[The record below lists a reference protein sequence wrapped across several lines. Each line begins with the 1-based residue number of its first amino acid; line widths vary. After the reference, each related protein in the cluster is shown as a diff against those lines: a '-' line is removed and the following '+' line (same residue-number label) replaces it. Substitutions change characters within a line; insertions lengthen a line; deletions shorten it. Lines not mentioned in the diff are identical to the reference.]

1 MVEALRASLK
11 ETERLRE
18 QNRKLTATLREPIA
32 IVGMSCRYPGGVTS
46 PQGLWELVTEGGDG
60 ITPFPA
66 DRGWAADLYD
76 PEPGLEG
83 KSYTAEGGFL
93 HDAGEFDAGFFGIA
107 PREALVMDPQQ
118 RLLLESCWE
127 ALEGAGIDPVSL
139 KGSRT
144 GVFAGLMYHDYFG
157 AFGSGSIVSGRV
169 AYTLGLEGPTL
180 SIDTAC
186 SSSLVALHLAAQ
198 SLRGGESTLALA
210 GGVTVMAS
218 PGTFV
223 EFSRQRGLS
232 PDGRC
237 RAFAEGADGTGFAEG
252 VGVLVLERLSD
263 ARRNGHRVLAVVRGS
278 AVNQDG
284 ASNGLTA
291 PNGPSQQ
298 RVIRQALASA
308 RLSAAD
314 VDVVEAHGTGT
325 TLGDPI
331 EAQALLA
338 TYGQGR
344 TADRPLW
351 LGSIKSNIG
360 HTQAAAGVAGVI
372 KMVQAMRHGVLPK
385 TLHVDEPSGKV
396 DWEAGEVRLLTEAQP
411 WPEVERP
418 RRAGISS
425 FGISGTNAHVIL
437 EQAPAPADLPDP
449 DPAPPMA
456 LWPLSAR
463 TARALP
469 AQGER
474 LRAFATDRPELE
486 PGAVARSLGT
496 ERAVFEHRAAVIGPD
511 RERLLEG
518 LGRLAASENAP
529 SVLSGRAR
537 TGAKTAFLFTG
548 QGSQRLGMGAEL
560 RAHYPVFARAF
571 DEVAEQLGTGTAEV
585 LFGTDPD
592 QVDRT
597 LYAQTGLFAFE
608 VALFRLLESWG
619 IRPDFLAGHSIG
631 EVAAAHVAGV
641 LSLAD
646 ACRLVAA
653 RGRLMQALPAGGA
666 MVAVQAAEAEVL
678 PLLTEGV
685 GIAAV
690 NGPRAVVISGVESE
704 VLRIAESFE
713 KTKRLKVSH
722 AFHSPLMEPM
732 LAEFRAV
739 VSGLSYGRASVPVV
753 SNVTGALATEE
764 LADPEYWVRHVRE
777 AVRFHDGVRA
787 LEAAGVSRFVELGP
801 DAVLTGLAT
810 ESARTP
816 DAAFVPLGRR
826 RGPETTSLLTGLAE
840 LYVDGLS
847 PDWPAV
853 FPGTGRA
860 ELPTYAFQHQ
870 RYWLAADVPLTV
882 GALDAPDQPD
892 EAEAVEPLRARLAGL
907 DAAEQQDLLV
917 ELVRTRVAAI
927 LGHASP
933 EEIEAETGFL
943 EAGMDSVSGTE
954 LRIALSAAT
963 GLALSAGLVFDHRTP
978 NDLAAHLRSELAH
991 AGPALVS
998 KAAASKAASGA
1009 ASAATEE
1016 PSEEPSEDL
1025 ESISGL
1031 LRRAAVEGRMMKGM
1045 ALLDAVAEILP
1056 AFSSAAELGR
1066 LAEPVRLAQGERGP
1080 KLICFPSPMALGGA
1094 HQYARFASHFRGRRE
1109 VVVPPVPGFG
1119 PGEALP
1125 RSVDAAVEVF
1135 VEGVLAAAAGEPF
1148 VLVGYSSGGQFA
1160 HATAEVLEKA
1170 GTPASGVILLDTYLP
1185 DGEGQDELWPQ
1196 MFRGM
1201 LDRESSFGRFSAARL
1216 AAMSRY
1222 SDLITDC
1229 LPGALSA
1236 PVLFVRPE
1244 RSFTD
1249 APGTE
1254 DWRATWSGEHLLREV
1269 PGTHFTILE
1278 ESAPDAAAAVDA
1290 WLSTLEGPESRTTA
1304 GP

>member
-1 MVEALRASLK
+1 MTSPDARVVDALRAALK

-18 QNRKLTATLREPIA
+18 QNRKLTAAPREPIA
-32 IVGMSCRYPGGVTS
+32 IVGMACRYPGGVES
-46 PQGLWELVTEGGDG
+46 PQQLWELVTEGRDG
-60 ITPFPA
+60 ITPFPT
-66 DRGWAADLYD
+66 DRGWDADLHH

-83 KSYTAEGGFL
+83 RSYTAEGGFL
-93 HDAGEFDAGFFGIA
+93 HQAGEFDAGFFGIS
-107 PREALVMDPQQ
+107 PREALLMDPQQ
-118 RLLLESCWE
+118 RLLLESSWE
-127 ALEGAGIDPVSL
+127 ALEHAGIDPVSL

-144 GVFAGLMYHDYFG
+144 GVFAGVMYHDYFG

-186 SSSLVALHLAAQ
+186 SSSLVAMHLAAQ

-223 EFSRQRGLS
+223 EFSRQRGLA

-237 RAFAEGADGTGFAEG
+237 KAFADGADGTGFAEG
-252 VGVLVLERLSD
+252 VGVLVLERLSE
-263 ARRNGHRVLAVVRGS
+263 ARRNGHRVLAVLRGS

-298 RVIRQALASA
+298 RVIRAALAQA
-308 RLSAAD
+308 RLSAAE

-338 TYGQGR
+338 TYGQDR
-344 TADRPLW
+344 PAERPLW
-351 LGSIKSNIG
+351 LGSVKSNIG

-372 KMVQAMRHGVLPK
+372 KMVQAMRHGLLPK

-396 DWEAGEVRLLTEAQP
+396 DWSAGEVRLLTEHQE
-411 WPEVERP
+411 WPAADRP

-437 EQAPAPADLPDP
+437 EAAEAAEGAEAAEAEARTPE
-449 DPAPPMA
+449 PAPPLA

-463 TARALP
+463 TPQALP
-469 AQGER
+469 AQAER
-474 LRAFATDRPELE
+474 LRAFAAERPELD
-486 PGAVARSLGT
+486 PGAVARALGT
-496 ERAVFEHRAAVIGPD
+496 ERTAFDHRAAVLGPD
-511 RERLLEG
+511 RERLLDG
-518 LGRLAASENAP
+518 LARVAAGQEAP
-529 SVLSGRAR
+529 TVLRGRAR
-537 TGAKTAFLFTG
+537 PGAKTAFLFTG
-548 QGSQRLGMGAEL
+548 QGAQRLGMGAEL
-560 RAHYPVFARAF
+560 CARHPVFAEAF
-571 DEVAEQLGTGTAEV
+571 EELTRRIGVGPAADAEQA
-585 LFGTDPD
+585 
-592 QVDRT
+592 DRT
-597 LYAQTGLFAFE
+597 VHAQTGLFAYE

-619 IRPDFLAGHSIG
+619 VRPDFLAGHSIG

-666 MVAVQAAEAEVL
+666 MVAVQASEEEVRAQL
-678 PLLTEGV
+678 IEGV

-690 NGPRAVVISGVESE
+690 NGPRSLVISGGEAE
-704 VLRIAESFE
+704 VLRVAAQFE
-713 KTKRLKVSH
+713 KSKRLAVSH

-732 LAEFRAV
+732 LAEFRTSIGELAFQQPA
-739 VSGLSYGRASVPVV
+739 LPIV
-753 SNVTGALATEE
+753 SNLTGRLAAGE

-777 AVRFHDGVRA
+777 AVRFHDGIRA
-787 LEAAGVSRFVELGP
+787 LEAAGVTRYVELGP
-801 DAVLTGLAT
+801 DAVLTGLAR
-810 ESARTP
+810 ESAQAP
-816 DAAFVPLGRR
+816 EAVFVPLGRR
-826 RGPETTSLLTGLAE
+826 LGAEHTTLLTGLAR
-840 LYVDGLS
+840 LHVDGLS
-847 PDWPAV
+847 PDWPAL
-853 FPGTGRA
+853 FPGTRKA

-882 GALDAPDQPD
+882 GALDAPDLAQP
-892 EAEAVEPLRARLAGL
+892 AGASPLRTRLAALEG
-907 DAAEQQDLLV
+907 AEQLALLV
-917 ELVRTRVAAI
+917 ELVRVRSAAV
-927 LGHASP
+927 LGHPSP
-933 EEIEAETGFL
+933 EAIEPEVGFL

-963 GLALSAGLVFDHRTP
+963 GLTLSAGVVFDHRTP
-978 NDLAAHLRSELAH
+978 AELAAHLRAELA
-991 AGPALVS
+991 AG
-998 KAAASKAASGA
+998 GA
-1009 ASAATEE
+1009 PEA
-1016 PSEEPSEDL
+1016 PEDL

-1031 LRRAAVEGRMMKGM
+1031 LRRAAGEGRMMTGM
-1045 ALLDAVAEILP
+1045 ALLGAVAEILP
-1056 AFSSAAELGR
+1056 AFDSAAELGR
-1066 LAEPVRLAQGERGP
+1066 LADPVRLATGPQGP

-1094 HQYARFASHFRGRRE
+1094 QQYARFAAPFRGRRE

-1125 RSVDAAVEVF
+1125 RSVAAAVEVF
-1135 VEGVLAAAAGEPF
+1135 TRSVRAVAAGEPF
-1148 VLVGYSSGGQFA
+1148 VLLGYSSGGQFA
-1160 HATAEVLEKA
+1160 HATAEALEKA
-1170 GTPASGVILLDTYLP
+1170 GTPPAGVVLLDTYLP
-1185 DGEGQDELWPQ
+1185 DGEGQDALWPQ
-1196 MFRGM
+1196 MFHGM

-1222 SDLITDC
+1222 SDLIVDC
-1229 LPGALSA
+1229 LPGALAA
-1236 PVLFVRPE
+1236 PLLFVRPAE
-1244 RSFTD
+1244 PFTE

-1254 DWRATWSGEHLLREV
+1254 DWRARWRAEHRLREV
-1269 PGTHFTILE
+1269 PGTHFTVLE
-1278 ESAPDAAAAVDA
+1278 ESAPAAAEAVEE
-1290 WLSTLEGPESRTTA
+1290 WLATL
-1304 GP
+1304 

>member
-1 MVEALRASLK
+1 MTQNPDTRMVDALRASLK

-32 IVGMSCRYPGGVTS
+32 IVGMSCRYPGGVAS
-46 PQGLWELVTEGGDG
+46 PQQLWELVTEGGDG
-60 ITPFPA
+60 ITPFPT
-66 DRGWAADLYD
+66 DRGWDADLYD
-76 PEPGLEG
+76 PQPGLTG
-83 KSYTAEGGFL
+83 RSYTAEGGFL
-93 HDAGEFDAGFFGIA
+93 HEAGAFDAGFFGIS
-107 PREALVMDPQQ
+107 PREALLMDPQQ
-118 RLLLESCWE
+118 RLLLEGSWE
-127 ALEGAGIDPVSL
+127 ALEGAGIDPLSL
-139 KGSRT
+139 RGSRT
-144 GVFAGLMYHDYFG
+144 GVFAGVMYHDYFG

-237 RAFAEGADGTGFAEG
+237 KAFAEGADGTGFAEG

-263 ARRNGHRVLAVVRGS
+263 ARRNGHQVLAVVRGS

-284 ASNGLTA
+284 ASNGITA
-291 PNGPSQQ
+291 PNGPAQQ

-338 TYGQGR
+338 TYGQDR
-344 TADRPLW
+344 SEDRPLW
-351 LGSIKSNIG
+351 LGSVKSNIG

-372 KMVQAMRHGVLPK
+372 KMVQAMRHGVLPR
-385 TLHVDEPSGKV
+385 TLHVDEPSSKV
-396 DWEAGEVRLLTEAQP
+396 DWSAGEVKLLTDAQP

-437 EQAPAPADLPDP
+437 EQAPAPAQEQAEQQADP
-449 DPAPPMA
+449 DAAPPMA

-463 TARALP
+463 TPQALS

-474 LRAFATDRPELE
+474 LRAFAADRPELE
-486 PGAVARSLGT
+486 AGAVARSLGT
-496 ERAVFEHRAAVIGPD
+496 ERAVFEHRAAVLGPD
-511 RERLLEG
+511 RDGLLDG
-518 LGRLAASENAP
+518 LGVLAASESSP
-529 SVLSGRAR
+529 SVLRGRAR
-537 TGAKTAFLFTG
+537 TGVKTAFLFTG
-548 QGSQRLGMGAEL
+548 QGAQRLGMGAEL
-560 RAHYPVFARAF
+560 RAHYPVFDEVF
-571 DEVAEQLGTGTAEV
+571 DELNEQLGVGTAEV

-592 QVDRT
+592 RVDRT

-608 VALFRLLESWG
+608 VALFRLVESWG
-619 IRPDFLAGHSIG
+619 VVPDFLAGHSIG
-631 EVAAAHVAGV
+631 EVVAAHLAGV

-666 MVAVQAAEAEVL
+666 MVAVQAGEAEVL

-690 NGPRAVVISGVESE
+690 NGPRSVVVSGVEAE
-704 VLRIAESFE
+704 VLRVAESFG
-713 KTKRLKVSH
+713 KSRRLKVSH

-732 LAEFRAV
+732 LAEFREV
-739 VSGLSYGRASVPVV
+739 VSGLSYGRARVPVV
-753 SNVTGALATEE
+753 SNLTGALATEE

-777 AVRFHDGVRA
+777 TVRFEDGIRTLA
-787 LEAAGVSRFVELGP
+787 GAGVTRFVELGP
-801 DAVLTGLAT
+801 DAVLTGLAGK
-810 ESARTP
+810 SARAPGTV
-816 DAAFVPLGRR
+816 FVPLGRR
-826 RGPETTSLLTGLAE
+826 LGSESATLLTGLAK

-847 PDWPAV
+847 PDWQAV
-853 FPGTGRA
+853 FPGSGRA
-860 ELPTYAFQHQ
+860 ALPTYAFQHQ

-882 GALDAPDQPD
+882 GALDTPDQQAS
-892 EAEAVEPLRARLAGL
+892 EAQAQAQAVPLRARLAGIGES
-907 DAAEQQDLLV
+907 EQQELLV
-917 ELVRTRVAAI
+917 ELVRAQSAAI
-927 LGHASP
+927 LGHSSGEAIEP
-933 EEIEAETGFL
+933 EVGFL

-963 GLALSAGLVFDHRTP
+963 GLALSAGVVFDHRTP
-978 NDLAAHLRSELAH
+978 ADLAAHLRTELAH
-991 AGPALVS
+991 AGPGAAENTADAEDAGD
-998 KAAASKAASGA
+998 AAA
-1009 ASAATEE
+1009 
-1016 PSEEPSEDL
+1016 DL

-1031 LRRAAVEGRMMKGM
+1031 LRRAATEGRMMKGM

-1056 AFSSAAELGR
+1056 AFSSAAELER
-1066 LAEPVRLAQGERGP
+1066 LAEPVRLAQGEQGP

-1148 VLVGYSSGGQFA
+1148 VLLGYSSGGQFA

-1170 GTPASGVILLDTYLP
+1170 GTPAAGVVLLDTYLP

-1222 SDLITDC
+1222 SDLIVDC

-1236 PVLFVRPE
+1236 PVLFVRPAQ
-1244 RSFTD
+1244 SFTD

-1254 DWRATWSGEHLLREV
+1254 EWRASWSGEHLLKEV

-1278 ESAPDAAAAVDA
+1278 ESAPAAAEAVDA
-1290 WLSTLEGPESRTTA
+1290 WLSTLGS
-1304 GP
+1304 